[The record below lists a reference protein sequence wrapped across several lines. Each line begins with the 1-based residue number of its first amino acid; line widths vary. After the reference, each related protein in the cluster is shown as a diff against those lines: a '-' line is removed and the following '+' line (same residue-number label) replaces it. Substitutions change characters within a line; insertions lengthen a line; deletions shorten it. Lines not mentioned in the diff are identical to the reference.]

1 MRAGA
6 LNLPPANSLVAF
18 EATARH
24 LSFRDAARELKV
36 TPAALSRQVRILEE
50 DLGCRLFER
59 LHRAIR
65 LTADGQRLRQAV
77 AAGLGNI
84 ATCVGE
90 LRAVER
96 GNQVTIG
103 STFAFAML
111 WLLPRLQRFT
121 LSRPDIDLRYVVS
134 DSFLDPAQA
143 DVDILVRYGAG
154 NWPGYVCHKLFDDEL
169 IAVCS
174 KDYLQRRSG
183 LKRPADLMHERL
195 IHLENVDPSWEDW
208 RSWFA
213 GHGINDAALPRGQR
227 VNSYM
232 IALQA
237 AVDGLGIALGWR
249 RLVEN
254 HLRQGLL
261 VPAIEAKTRSAG
273 AYYQLLREGRPVTA
287 QTDHLRRWI
296 DKEAQASG
304 T

>member
-6 LNLPPANSLVAF
+6 LRLPPANSLVAF

-36 TPAALSRQVRILEE
+36 TPAALSRQVRILEQ

-65 LTADGQRLRQAV
+65 LTADGQRLKQAV
-77 AAGLGNI
+77 TAGLGGI

-90 LRAVER
+90 LRAAER

-111 WLLPRLQRFT
+111 WLLPRLHKFT

-134 DSFLDPAQA
+134 DSFLDAAQA

-154 NWPGYVCHKLFDDEL
+154 QWPGYVSHKLFDDEL

-174 KDYLQRRSG
+174 KSYLQRRSPP
-183 LKRPADLMHERL
+183 KRPADLLSERL
-195 IHLENVDPSWEDW
+195 IHMENVDPTWEDW
-208 RSWFA
+208 RTWFTA
-213 GHGINDAALPRGQR
+213 HGIDAVNLPRGQR
-227 VNSYM
+227 VNSYI

-261 VPAIEAKTRSAG
+261 VPAIEAATRSTG
-273 AYYQLLREGRPVTA
+273 AYYQLLREGRPAAA
-287 QTDHLRRWI
+287 QTDQLRRWI
-296 DKEAQASG
+296 DKEAKAE
-304 T
+304 

>member
-6 LNLPPANSLVAF
+6 LKLPPANSLVAF

-65 LTADGQRLRQAV
+65 LTADGQRLRQSV
-77 AAGLGNI
+77 AAGLGSI
-84 ATCVGE
+84 ATCAGE

-121 LSRPDIDLRYVVS
+121 LARPDIDLRYVVS

-154 NWPGYVCHKLFDDEL
+154 NWPGYACYKLFDDEL

-183 LKRPADLMHERL
+183 LKRPADLLKERL
-195 IHLENVDPSWEDW
+195 IHLENVDPTWEDW
-208 RSWFA
+208 GTWLA
-213 GHGINDAALPRGQR
+213 DHGIKDPSLARGQR
-227 VNSYM
+227 VNSYI

-237 AVDGLGIALGWR
+237 AVDGLGVALGWR
-249 RLVEN
+249 RLIEGY
-254 HLRQGLL
+254 LKQGLL
-261 VPAIEAKTRSAG
+261 VPAIEAKTRSTG
-273 AYYQLLREGRPVTA
+273 AYYQLLREGRPVGA
-287 QTDHLRRWI
+287 QADHLRRWI
-296 DKEAQASG
+296 DKEAGA
-304 T
+304 

>member
-6 LNLPPANSLVAF
+6 LKLPPANSLVAF

-36 TPAALSRQVRILEE
+36 TPAALSRQVRILED

-65 LTADGQRLRQAV
+65 LTADGLRLRQAV
-77 AAGLGNI
+77 AAGLGSI

-90 LRAVER
+90 LRAAER

-134 DSFLDPAQA
+134 DTFHDPAQA

-154 NWPGYVCHKLFDDEL
+154 NWPGFSCHKLFDDEL

-174 KDYLQRRSG
+174 KDYLQRHPG
-183 LKRPADLMHERL
+183 LKRPADLLTQRL
-195 IHLENVDPSWEDW
+195 IHLENVDPTWEDW
-208 RSWFA
+208 GTWFA
-213 GHGINDAALPRGQR
+213 DHGINDPSLARGQR
-227 VNSYM
+227 VNSYI

-249 RLVEN
+249 RLIEGY
-254 HLRQGLL
+254 LRQGLL
-261 VPAIEAKTRSAG
+261 VPAIEARMRSTG
-273 AYYQLLREGRPVTA
+273 AYYQLLRDGRPIGT
-287 QTDHLRRWI
+287 QTEHLRRWI
-296 DKEAQASG
+296 DKEATA
-304 T
+304 